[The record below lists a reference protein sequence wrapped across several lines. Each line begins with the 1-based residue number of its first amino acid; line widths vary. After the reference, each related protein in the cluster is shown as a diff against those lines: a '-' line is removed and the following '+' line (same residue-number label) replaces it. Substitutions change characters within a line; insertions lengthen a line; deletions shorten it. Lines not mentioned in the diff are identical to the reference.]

1 VEVKAS
7 KIDDVEG
14 VDVSYHRLAHKVPAH
29 LDDGAEGVD
38 EGYPKKVREWVPPTQ
53 GQKGVVAEQDAARQC
68 AS

>member
-1 VEVKAS
+1 MKAS

-29 LDDGAEGVD
+29 LDDVAEGVD
-38 EGYPKKVREWVPPTQ
+38 EGYPKKVRVRAPPTQ
-53 GQKGVVAEQDAARQC
+53 DQMEVEAEQDAVQQC